1 MFFGNEIRK
10 KENTLF
16 LIDWNNLLWRSWHA
30 HSNLSFAGH
39 STACLYGVVTQL
51 AKHISTFK
59 PAHIFVCNDSPP
71 YLRRELFTNFKSN
84 RSKLEPD
91 MFNEFNK
98 SRLDCANFLNV
109 LQIPLIESS
118 GLEAD
123 DIIASFV
130 RDYSGQFDKVVIL
143 SNDDDLFQLL
153 TYPNVVIQRS
163 KILYGIN
170 DFLMDYPELDVKDW
184 GKLTSL
190 SGTHNNI
197 PGLPGIGP
205 VRAKKIITGGK
216 WEEVYSQN
224 KELLDL
230 YLKLVKLPF
239 NDDFK
244 SPPLVKHIYSERQV
258 LNFLVRFGVNLTQNM
273 CDSFALLN

>member
-1 MFFGNEIRK
+1 MFFGNEIKK

-16 LIDWNNLLWRSWHA
+16 LIDWNNLLWKSFHA

-39 STACLYGVVTQL
+39 STACLFGVVSQL
-51 AKHISTFK
+51 TKHISAFK
-59 PAHIFVCNDSPP
+59 PAHIFVCNDFPP
-71 YLRRELFTNFKSN
+71 YKRRELFTNFKTN

-98 SRLDCANFLNV
+98 SKLDCANFLNV
-109 LQIPLIESS
+109 LNIPLIESP

-123 DIIASFV
+123 DIIASLV
-130 RDYSGQFDKVVIL
+130 RDYSGQFDRIVIL

-163 KILYGIN
+163 KVLYDIN
-170 DFLMDYPELDVKDW
+170 MFNAEYTPLDIKDYD
-184 GKLTSL
+184 KLTAL
-190 SGTHNNI
+190 RGTHNNI

-205 VRAKKIITGGK
+205 VKAKKILTTGK

-224 KELLDL
+224 KEILDL

-244 SPPLVKHIYSERQV
+244 SPPLVKHSYNERQV
-258 LNFLVRFGVNLTQNM
+258 LNFLRVFGINLTQNM
-273 CDSFALLN
+273 IDSLQLLN